1 MAIIKMG
8 FVSHDWKE
16 QMDIKE
22 VNSIMKSINETT
34 KITQIITDSDEYTYV
49 VHNSSVE
56 LSNVLTKAE
65 LIKLWNELFPLLRYG
80 DADIYEDDILQYY
93 NNGIIIVS
101 VDVLKT
107 WLN

>member
-16 QMDIKE
+16 KIDINE
-22 VNSIMKSINETT
+22 VNSIMKSIDEKT

-56 LSNVLTKAE
+56 LSKVLTKEE
-65 LIKLWNELFPLLRYG
+65 LIKLWDELFPLLRYG
-80 DADIYEDDILQYY
+80 DEEIYEDEILQYY
-93 NNGIIIVS
+93 NNGIITVS
-101 VDVLKT
+101 IDVLKT
-107 WLN
+107 WLK